1 MILENIDYSKCII
14 LGVNTVDSEFNTDKL
29 RLVSDVFILNLVTGN
44 IEIKNYSDCV
54 KNGWYL
60 FADSGTR
67 TRAMYKSDLKTYNI
81 IDGKLYDCSY
91 GSIDIVYVD
100 GDNYGIENYLVSS
113 YSSSYRV
120 WHNLES
126 GYTNLLFN
134 GFDLT
139 SGQRLTTNDIKNHL
153 LVTSDYV
160 DDLINS
166 LSLNL
171 DGFKA
176 FGNTL
181 MFSGVCSDTVI
192 VPNGY
197 KYVIFDTIISDNI
210 SDLVIPPTV
219 ELVIDVGRLLELEK
233 IYLPK
238 GTKLGD
244 IFYSYPKGFPKK
256 VEIIEY

>member
-1 MILENIDYSKCII
+1 MKLENIDYSSCVAI
-14 LGVNTVDSEFNTDKL
+14 GANTVDSEFNTDKL

-44 IEIKNYSDCV
+44 VEMKNYSDCV

-60 FADSGTR
+60 FVDSGTW
-67 TRAMYKSDLKTYNI
+67 TRHMYESDLKTYNI

-91 GSIDIVYVD
+91 GSIDVVYID
-100 GDNYGIENYLVSS
+100 GDNGGIENYLVKG

-120 WHNLES
+120 WRNLES

-166 LSLNL
+166 LSLSLN
-171 DGFKA
+171 GFKA

-181 MFSGVCSDTVI
+181 MFDGICSDTVI

-197 KYVIFDTIISDNI
+197 KYVIFDAFTGEGITG
-210 SDLVIPPTV
+210 LVIPPTV
-219 ELVIDVGRLLELEK
+219 ELVIDVNRLLDLEK

-238 GTKLGD
+238 GTKLED
-244 IFYSYPKGFPKK
+244 IFYLYPKRFPKK
-256 VEIIEY
+256 MEIIEY